1 MLPTIGSMK
10 PTAPLPVAI
19 AVMSIELPAR
29 IDSTAALK
37 LLPCGPFRAIDGRP
51 NDVAAWMMN
60 AAIAQALITRAQQS
74 PVRTVIDYEHQT
86 LLAEKNGQPAPAAG
100 WFKQLEWRE
109 GDGLYAV
116 DVEWTARAS
125 SMITASEYR
134 YLSPVFTYDKQ
145 TGAVQTLLHVA
156 LTNHPA
162 LDSLG
167 EVRLAALSR
176 MPQQAQQETTILEL
190 SELLALL
197 GLPAG
202 SDPETVKT
210 AIAALKQAATTTAP
224 AVALNTSPDP
234 AQFVPLSVMHDMQ
247 TQMAALSAKIVERDV
262 DQIVTAALADARLLP
277 AQEKWARDLGRT
289 NLAALQSYLNTAQ
302 PIAALNAQQ
311 TQSASVSHSATTI
324 TDPDDLAVCTAMGI
338 TPEQFLQAKGQ

>member
-1 MLPTIGSMK
+1 MK
-10 PTAPLPVAI
+10 PPTSPLSI

-37 LLPCGPFRAIDGRP
+37 LLPCGPFRSVDGRP
-51 NDVAAWMMN
+51 DDVAAWMMN
-60 AAIAQALITRAQQS
+60 AAIAQALIARAQQS
-74 PVRTVIDYEHQT
+74 KVRTVIDYEHQT

-116 DVEWTARAS
+116 DVEWLHRAR
-125 SMITASEYR
+125 SMIAAKEYR
-134 YLSPVFTYDKQ
+134 YLSPVFTYDK

-176 MPQQAQQETTILEL
+176 MPQPETILEL

-197 GLPAG
+197 GLPAS
-202 SDPETVKT
+202 SDAETAKT
-210 AIAALKQAATTTAP
+210 AIAALKQTTTTAP
-224 AVALNTSPDP
+224 AALNTPPDP
-234 AQFVPLSVMHDMQ
+234 AQYVPLSVMHQMQ
-247 TQMAALSAKIVERDV
+247 AQMAALSARIVDRDV
-262 DQIVTAALADARLLP
+262 DQIVTAALSDARLLP
-277 AQEKWARDLGRT
+277 AQEQWARELGRT
-289 NLAALQSYLNTAQ
+289 NLAALQSYLTTAQ

-311 TQSASVSHSATTI
+311 SKSAPVSHSATAT
-324 TDPDDLAVCTAMGI
+324 TDPDDLAVCSAMGI
-338 TPEQFLQAKGQ
+338 TPEQFLQAKA

>member
-1 MLPTIGSMK
+1 M
-10 PTAPLPVAI
+10 
-19 AVMSIELPAR
+19 
-29 IDSTAALK
+29 
-37 LLPCGPFRAIDGRP
+37 
-51 NDVAAWMMN
+51 
-60 AAIAQALITRAQQS
+60 
-74 PVRTVIDYEHQT
+74 
-86 LLAEKNGQPAPAAG
+86 
-100 WFKQLEWRE
+100 
-109 GDGLYAV
+109 
-116 DVEWTARAS
+116 
-125 SMITASEYR
+125 
-134 YLSPVFTYDKQ
+134 
-145 TGAVQTLLHVA
+145 QTLLHVA

-234 AQFVPLSVMHDMQ
+234 AQFVPLSVMHEMQ

-262 DQIVTAALADARLLP
+262 DQIVTTALADARLLP
-277 AQEKWARDLGRT
+277 AQEQWARELGRT
-289 NLAALQSYLNTAQ
+289 NLAALQSYLTTAQ

-311 TQSASVSHSATTI
+311 SKSATVSNATAT
-324 TDPDDLAVCTAMGI
+324 TDPDDLAVCRALGI
-338 TPEQFLQAKGQ
+338 TPEQFLQAKA